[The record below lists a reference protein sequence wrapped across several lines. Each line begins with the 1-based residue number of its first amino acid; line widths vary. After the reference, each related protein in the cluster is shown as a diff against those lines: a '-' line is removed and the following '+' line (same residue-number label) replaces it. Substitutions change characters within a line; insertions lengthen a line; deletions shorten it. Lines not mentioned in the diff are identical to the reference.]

1 MRSFVWFLLFLVSAQ
16 VYAEPSLRVTKH
28 SYSTE
33 DDVIIEYSG
42 LTDRTNDW
50 ISVVE
55 AGSPDDYYTRQWQF
69 TQGKHDGLYRI
80 GKLAAGKY
88 EARLYFDYPNG
99 GFTVHSRQTF
109 DVVASTVN
117 STATPN
123 TTFVQYLNQAQ
134 HNTPP
139 TAAAPIGN
147 TPLIPLLNNT
157 DKEQGRINLLC
168 QLAKDNLVSEECLAL
183 FKLYVD
189 LNGKHWTQQ
198 QDWAMTNR
206 PCNWKGVSCKDLHVV
221 ALRLPNNHLMGTL
234 AGLEKFPYLEI
245 LSLPYNQLSGSL
257 APLKTLKHLKQLR
270 LNTNQLT
277 GDLSELVNLE
287 NLEVLNLADNQF
299 SGDLSV
305 LMIFKQLYSL
315 NLANNQLQDSLE
327 IIAKLPNLVHVN
339 VSNNKLTGKLP
350 ALSKLPNLE
359 TLDIRQNQL
368 CGTLESSLVK
378 THPYLKIWVANNHL
392 TEIADVELQHFISA
406 IDSTALSSQTAC
418 PP

>member
-1 MRSFVWFLLFLVSAQ
+1 MRLFVWFLLFFVSAQ
-16 VYAEPSLRVTKH
+16 VYAEPSLRPTKH

-33 DDVIIEYSG
+33 EDVIIEYSG
-42 LTDRTNDW
+42 LSDRTNDW

-55 AGSPDDYYTRQWQF
+55 ASSPDDYYTRQWQF

-109 DVVASTVN
+109 DVVSPTVN

-134 HNTPP
+134 QNTSTPP
-139 TAAAPIGN
+139 LGN

-189 LNGKHWTQQ
+189 LNGKQWTQQ

-206 PCNWKGVSCKDLHVV
+206 PCNWKGVTCKDLHVV
-221 ALRLPNNHLMGTL
+221 ALRLPNNHLVGTL
-234 AGLEKFPYLEI
+234 AGLEKFPYLEV

-257 APLKTLKHLKQLR
+257 APLKALKNLKQLR
-270 LNTNQLT
+270 LNANQLT
-277 GDLSELVNLE
+277 GDLNDLVNLE
-287 NLEVLNLADNQF
+287 SLELLNLANNQLT
-299 SGDLSV
+299 GDLAV

-327 IIAKLPNLVHVN
+327 IISKLPNLVNVN
-339 VSNNKLTGKLP
+339 LRNNQLNGKLP
-350 ALSKLPNLE
+350 TLSKLSNLE
-359 TLDIRQNQL
+359 TFDIRQNQL
-368 CGTLESSLVK
+368 CGTLENNLIK
-378 THPYLKIWVANNHL
+378 THPYLKIWIANNHL
-392 TEIADVELQHFISA
+392 TEITDSELQSFISA
-406 IDSTALSSQTAC
+406 IDATALSSQTAC